1 MPTTNTRA
9 SMARERLSSLL
20 AARPEYRRQLLDD
33 WLRLATA
40 AEVRKTWPKVSRAM
54 NGLPIPA
61 WAE

>member
-20 AARPEYRRQLLDD
+20 SARPEYRRQLLDD

-40 AEVRKTWPKVSRAM
+40 AEVRKAWPRVGPALNHM
-54 NGLPIPA
+54 PMPA
-61 WAE
+61 WAQ

>member
-1 MPTTNTRA
+1 MITTDTRA

-40 AEVRKTWPKVSRAM
+40 AEVRQAWPKVSRAM